1 MIRRTTPCLLVAA
14 VLTAGCEMN
23 LKPGAEGLLD
33 AINYGPT
40 PAELVQMAF
49 NEWDAGDRYLGT
61 LGLANESFAG
71 EPVYLALFRT
81 NLADAE
87 PAVRSAAA
95 RGLGNHGT
103 AEDVPL
109 LVKALADQDRLVRLE
124 AARGLQ
130 RLHGESAIDPLILAM
145 RKPNPRF
152 PNEPAEADPQ
162 VRTEAALAL
171 GQYPR
176 PRVLQALI
184 AGLDD
189 SELAVNSA
197 CLASLRTLTG
207 QDLGLS
213 TAAWVDWNGRTRE
226 PFAGQSL
233 YMYPVYSRD
242 YRWFEYI
249 PFVPKPFNEV
259 PAPPTG
265 LPRS

>member
-1 MIRRTTPCLLVAA
+1 MIRRSASCLLIAA
-14 VLTAGCEMN
+14 ALTAGCEMN

-33 AINYGPT
+33 AINSGPT

-49 NEWDAGDRYLGT
+49 NEWDASDRYLGT

-81 NLADAE
+81 NIADVE

-95 RGLGNHGT
+95 RGLGNHGDT
-103 AEDVPL
+103 EHIPL
-109 LVKALADQDRLVRLE
+109 LVKALADPDRLVRLE

-130 RLHGESAIDPLILAM
+130 RLHGGAAIDPLILAM

-152 PNEPAEADPQ
+152 PNEPGESDPQ

-171 GQYPR
+171 GQYDQS
-176 PRVLQALI
+176 RVLQALI

-189 SELAVNSA
+189 SDLSVNNA

-207 QDLGLS
+207 QDLGLN
-213 TAAWVDWNGRTRE
+213 TAAWVDWVGRTKE
-226 PFAGQSL
+226 PFAGRSL
-233 YMYPVYSRD
+233 YMYPVFQRD
-242 YRWFEYI
+242 LRWFEYV
-249 PFVPKPFNEV
+249 PFVPKPRNET
-259 PAPPTG
+259 PAPPAG
-265 LPRS
+265 LPRG